1 MSRTNKLQTACN
13 RGYYSLELRIH
24 LLKGQLISKC
34 LFCVL
39 NSSKKRTK
47 TVRLEV
53 RQKLDF
59 LCLLFGRIEDTKK
72 TFRNQLT
79 FSRHNTKL
87 KKET

>member
-13 RGYYSLELRIH
+13 RGYSLELRIH